1 MNRLFI
7 ATITVLCSFSL
18 SAQGMPQTQ
27 PRDQVKQLDE
37 AVQLDKAQ
45 ERDIEKLLTDS
56 REKTDRIYARLQ
68 ALKMELGREIGPDF
82 DEKAIRDK
90 SKALGELSGELTAE
104 TALLQARIQDALTD
118 EQRQTLLQRARPM
131 P

>member
-1 MNRLFI
+1 MNRVFI
-7 ATITVLCSFSL
+7 AAVTILWSLSL
-18 SAQGMPQTQ
+18 SAQSMPQAQ
-27 PRDQVKQLDE
+27 PREQVKQLDE
-37 AVQLDKAQ
+37 AVQLDKEQ
-45 ERDIEKLLTDS
+45 ERNIEKLLTDS
-56 REKTDRIYARLQ
+56 RQKTDDIYGRLQ

-82 DEKAIRDK
+82 DEKAIRKK

-118 EQRQTLLQRARPM
+118 EQRQTLLQRAQQM